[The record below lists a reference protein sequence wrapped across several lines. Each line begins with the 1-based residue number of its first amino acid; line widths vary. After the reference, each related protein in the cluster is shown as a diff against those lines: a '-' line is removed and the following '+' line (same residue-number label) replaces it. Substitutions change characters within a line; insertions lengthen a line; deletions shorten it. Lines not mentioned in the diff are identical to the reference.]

1 MALPFELQI
10 ALRYLTAR
18 RKQAFI
24 SIISLVS
31 TLGVTLGVTALILA
45 LALMTGLQEEL
56 RSRILGATAH
66 IFVWK
71 QGGVTD
77 YEAEAAALRTV
88 PGVIGAAPAIPG
100 KALVSGTHGEAF
112 INLKGVDPALETAVT
127 NITAAMK
134 QGTFEALAA
143 PASDDSPPGVVIG
156 QDLARQLGVTV
167 GDDVTVLT
175 PQGTLSPMGVMP
187 RSRRLRVVGIFSLGL
202 FEFDA
207 TYGFV
212 SLPMAR
218 RLAGADEVTLIQ
230 VRVDDIYRVPE
241 VAAAIVAQ
249 LGPLYMTQT
258 WAELNQA
265 LFSALW
271 LEKMAISI
279 TIGLIVM
286 VAALNIIASLI
297 LLVMEKSPDIAILKT
312 MGASARSITVI
323 FMAQGLAI
331 GIVGTM
337 LGTALGCA
345 LAYVADHYQLIR
357 VPMDVYQIAYV
368 PFVVEG
374 VDLAVVMVSAVLICF
389 IATIYPARQ
398 AARLEPVEALRFG

>member
-66 IFVWK
+66 VFVWK

-100 KALVSGTHGEAF
+100 KALVSGPHGEAF
-112 INLKGVDPALETAVT
+112 INIKGVDPALETAVT
-127 NITAAMK
+127 DITAAMK
-134 QGTFEALAA
+134 QGSFSALAA

-187 RSRRLRVVGIFSLGL
+187 RSRRLRVVGMFSLGL

-212 SLPMAR
+212 SLALAR
-218 RLAGADEVTLIQ
+218 RLAGVDEVTLIQ

-249 LGPLYMTQT
+249 LGPRYMTQT

-312 MGASARSITVI
+312 MGASARSITFI

-331 GIVGTM
+331 GGVGTVV
-337 LGTALGCA
+337 GAALGCG
-345 LAYVADHYQLIR
+345 LAYVADAYQLIR

-368 PFVVEG
+368 PFVVEA